1 VSDAAALALS
11 RRTLARLGRMA
22 RPHAVLPTLLGLGG
36 GLAAIAQAWFVATA
50 LAGVL
55 AGQGV
60 AATPLVAA
68 GLLVALRT
76 VLAAMQEAAAF
87 KAGAV
92 MRQHLRQA
100 LMARLHALGPAW
112 AEARPAGQLATT
124 LVERTEA
131 LEGFFARWI
140 PALSLAALLPVAA
153 ALAAFPIDAWIAA
166 GFLAA
171 PVLSV
176 VAMAGAGIGAARA
189 SASQFAALARMGGH
203 FLDRMRGLPSLVLL
217 NREADETQ
225 RIAAVA
231 EDFRISIMRVLRI
244 AFLSAALLEAV
255 FVTATALVSLKAGM
269 ALLAGELPL
278 REGLFLLLLVP
289 EMFTPIRGLAGAYH
303 DRQAATGAAQGLAE
317 LFSTEAPA
325 QGGAHL
331 PDGPANVVFERVG
344 FTHPTRER
352 PALEN
357 FSLSVVPGETVVL
370 VGESGAGKS
379 TAIDLLMGF
388 RRADAGT
395 VRLNGIDIATVPP
408 EALRAKIAWVGQRT
422 SIIAGTIRDNVMLAR
437 PDATEAQ
444 LIEALDAAQVSDF
457 ARALPD
463 GIDTRIGEG
472 GFGISGGQ
480 AQRVALARAF
490 LKDAPLLLL
499 DEPTA
504 SLDPETE
511 AALLDALRRL
521 AAGRTVIMASHS
533 AAAALTGRVVRLT
546 APGA

>member
-1 VSDAAALALS
+1 MNDAATLALS

-22 RPHAVLPTLLGLGG
+22 RPHAVLPTLLGLAG

-55 AGQGV
+55 AGAGV
-60 AATPLVAA
+60 AAMPLIAA

-76 VLAAMQEAAAF
+76 VLAALQEAAAF

-92 MRQHLRQA
+92 MRLELRQA

-140 PALSLAALLPVAA
+140 PAVSLAALLPVAA
-153 ALAAFPIDAWIAA
+153 ALAAFPIDGWIAA

-217 NREADETQ
+217 NREADETR
-225 RIAAVA
+225 RIAGVA
-231 EDFRISIMRVLRI
+231 EAFRISIMRVLRI

-317 LFSTEAPA
+317 LFSAEAPA
-325 QGGAHL
+325 RGSAHL
-331 PDGPANVVFERVG
+331 PDGAAGVVFDQVG
-344 FTHPTRER
+344 FTHAGRDK
-352 PALEN
+352 PALAN
-357 FSLSVVPGETVVL
+357 FSLSVAPGETVVL

-388 RRADAGT
+388 RQADAGM

-408 EALRAKIAWVGQRT
+408 EALREKIAWVGQRT
-422 SIIAGTIRDNVMLAR
+422 AIIAGTIRDNVMLAR
-437 PDATEAQ
+437 PAATEAELGQ
-444 LIEALDAAQVSDF
+444 ALDAAQVTQF
-457 ARALPD
+457 AAALPD

-472 GFGISGGQ
+472 GFGVSGGQ
-480 AQRVALARAF
+480 AQRIALARAF
-490 LKDAPLLLL
+490 LKNAPLLLL

-504 SLDPETE
+504 SLDPATE
-511 AALLDALRRL
+511 GALLLALRRL

-533 AAAALTGRVVRLT
+533 MAAALTGRVVRLA
-546 APGA
+546 APRA